1 MGIKRILYPVRYWE
15 MGYRG
20 LLEILALKKAGLEE
34 IILLHVIPREE
45 VSYVPFGGF
54 LKERAL
60 ELAESAKLKFQDWDK
75 DIQKAGLQSRFLV
88 EIGDPLVK
96 ILEVAEDVS
105 ADLLVIGKQKREKL
119 FVSEITQQLINR
131 SKIPVL
137 VYCHSLLKEPEEKPV
152 ILENIKIFKRPV
164 LATDFSKN
172 SLKARDFIL
181 YIKPL
186 IKKIYIV
193 YIIKSE
199 EISGLQEEEIH
210 ALEERMKNQLK
221 EFFQPLRDQGIEGDI
236 FLGLGENPA
245 NEILEFV
252 REKEASL
259 IVLGK
264 TGKGFLEKLFM
275 GSVTSHL
282 LKASEFPL
290 LIVP

>member
-137 VYCHSLLKEPEEKPV
+137 VYCHSLLKEPEEKPI
-152 ILENIKIFKRPV
+152 ILENIQIFKRPV

>member
-1 MGIKRILYPVRYWE
+1 M
-15 MGYRG
+15 
-20 LLEILALKKAGLEE
+20 
-34 IILLHVIPREE
+34 
-45 VSYVPFGGF
+45 
-54 LKERAL
+54 
-60 ELAESAKLKFQDWDK
+60 
-75 DIQKAGLQSRFLV
+75 
-88 EIGDPLVK
+88 
-96 ILEVAEDVS
+96 
-105 ADLLVIGKQKREKL
+105 
-119 FVSEITQQLINR
+119 
-131 SKIPVL
+131 
-137 VYCHSLLKEPEEKPV
+137 
-152 ILENIKIFKRPV
+152 
-164 LATDFSKN
+164 
-172 SLKARDFIL
+172 
-181 YIKPL
+181 
-186 IKKIYIV
+186 
-193 YIIKSE
+193 
-199 EISGLQEEEIH
+199 QEEEIH

>member
-1 MGIKRILYPVRYWE
+1 

-172 SLKARDFIL
+172 SSK
-181 YIKPL
+181 
-186 IKKIYIV
+186 
-193 YIIKSE
+193 
-199 EISGLQEEEIH
+199 
-210 ALEERMKNQLK
+210 
-221 EFFQPLRDQGIEGDI
+221 QGISSYI
-236 FLGLGENPA
+236 
-245 NEILEFV
+245 
-252 REKEASL
+252 
-259 IVLGK
+259 
-264 TGKGFLEKLFM
+264 
-275 GSVTSHL
+275 
-282 LKASEFPL
+282 
-290 LIVP
+290 